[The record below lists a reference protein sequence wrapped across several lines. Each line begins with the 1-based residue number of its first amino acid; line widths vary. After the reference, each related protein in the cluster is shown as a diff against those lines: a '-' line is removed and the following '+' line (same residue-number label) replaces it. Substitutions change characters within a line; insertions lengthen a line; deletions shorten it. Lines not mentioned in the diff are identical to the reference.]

1 MMNTGYSKRTNL
13 PARIAFCALIL
24 ATLVTAQLLPTAT
37 AHAAQATMSWSAPTT
52 YSDGSTLSGLKGY
65 KLYTGTTR
73 GSYSNPVDV
82 GNTNSYTM
90 TGLGDG
96 TTYYFAVTA
105 YDNLGNSSGYSNEV
119 SYSTPATGG
128 TGSTTGGGTA
138 SAYTVTASAGSGGSI
153 TPAGATVVSSGAT
166 QAYTVT
172 PATGYYVASVTVDGS
187 QVASNIAGG
196 AGYSYSFTN
205 VSASHTIA
213 ASFAVRSYHI
223 VASAGANGTVSPG
236 DSWAQYNTAQTISIT
251 PASGYQ
257 VANVTVDGKSVGA
270 VTSYTFNNLNA
281 DHTVAATFGNA
292 GYTITASAGA
302 NGSITPAGTATVSS
316 GSTPTYTVTPA
327 TGYYVASVTV
337 DGTAVVSNI
346 PGGAG
351 YSYTFTGVT
360 APHTIAA
367 SFAVRSYHVVA
378 SAGTGGSVTP
388 GDSWVAYN
396 TAQTIAITP
405 ASGYQVSDVTVDGKS
420 LGAVTSYTFNNL
432 AADHTVAAT
441 FAAGYTIAASAGANG
456 SITPAGTSAV
466 TGGGSKSYTITPST
480 GYYIKSVVVDGAT
493 VASSV
498 AGGAPYSYTFSNLS
512 GNHTISAS
520 FDVRYYNI
528 QTTAG
533 SGGNISAGNWALF
546 NTSPVITITPASGKK
561 IASVTVD
568 GVSVGALSSYTFTN
582 VSADHSISATFM

>member
-1 MMNTGYSKRTNL
+1 MMNNGYSKRTNL
-13 PARIAFCALIL
+13 PARIAYFALFL
-24 ATLVTAQLLPTAT
+24 ATLVTAQLLPNAT
-37 AHAAQATMSWSAPTT
+37 AHAAQATMSWTAPTT
-52 YSDGSTLSGLKGY
+52 YSDGSALSGLKGY

-82 GNTNSYTM
+82 GNANSYTL
-90 TGLGDG
+90 TGLNDG

-119 SYSTPATGG
+119 SYSTPAA
-128 TGSTTGGGTA
+128 GSSSGGTA
-138 SAYTVTASAGSGGSI
+138 SAYTVTASAGSGGTI
-153 TPAGATVVSSGAT
+153 TPSGATVVSSGAT

-172 PATGYYVASVTVDGS
+172 PATGYYIASVTVDGS
-187 QVASNIAGG
+187 QVAANIAGG
-196 AGYSYSFTN
+196 AAYSYSFSN
-205 VSASHTIA
+205 VTASHTIA

-236 DSWAQYNTAQTISIT
+236 DTWAVYNTAQTISIT

-257 VANVTVDGKSVGA
+257 VADVTVDGKSVGA

-281 DHTVAATFGNA
+281 DHTVAATFGNS

-302 NGSITPAGTATVSS
+302 NGSITPSGASTVTS

-367 SFAVRSYHVVA
+367 TFAMRSYHVVA

-388 GDSWVAYN
+388 GDSWVPYN

-420 LGAVTSYTFNNL
+420 VGAVSSYTFNNL

-456 SITPAGTSAV
+456 SITPTGTSAV
-466 TGGGSKSYTITPST
+466 TAGSSKTYTITPNT
-480 GYYIKSVVVDGAT
+480 GYYLQSVVVDGAT
-493 VASSV
+493 VASNV
-498 AGGAPYSYTFSNLS
+498 AGTAPYSYTFSNLS
-512 GNHTISAS
+512 GNHTISAT

-528 QTTAG
+528 QTSAG
-533 SGGNISAGNWALF
+533 SGGSISAGSWALF
-546 NTSPVITITPASGKK
+546 NTSPVVTITPASGKK

-582 VSADHSISATFM
+582 VSADHTVSATFM